1 METQNQID
9 YSKIGVGTKETSK
22 LKPAKVKILGVEI
35 QTKTKEGK
43 IMKSPLA
50 NILVKHPDRE
60 EQVKLSKIKYEKNG
74 KLEVVTL
81 WVNLDEEGKFQKSSA
96 LAELLRITQSL
107 TIEELTGK
115 EVETIEQSKEDTYLC
130 IKAY

>member
-1 METQNQID
+1 MTNETQID

-35 QTKTKEGK
+35 KTKTNEGK
-43 IMKSPLA
+43 IMKSPVA

-60 EQVKLSKIKYEKNG
+60 ETVQLSKIKYEKNG
-74 KLEVVTL
+74 KLDVVTL

-96 LAELLRITQSL
+96 LAELLRFTKSAN
-107 TIEELTGK
+107 IEELTGK

>member
-1 METQNQID
+1 MEAQD
-9 YSKIGVGTKETSK
+9 YLKIGIGTKETQK

-35 QTKTKEGK
+35 QTKTKDGTV
-43 IMKSPLA
+43 MKSPLA

-60 EQVKLSKIKYEKNG
+60 EQVKLSKIKCERNG

-81 WVNLDEEGKFQKSSA
+81 WVSLDDEGKFQKSSA
-96 LAELLRITQSL
+96 LSELLRFLKVETLEQ
-107 TIEELTGK
+107 LTGK
-115 EVETIEQSKEDTYLC
+115 DVETIEQSKEDTYLC